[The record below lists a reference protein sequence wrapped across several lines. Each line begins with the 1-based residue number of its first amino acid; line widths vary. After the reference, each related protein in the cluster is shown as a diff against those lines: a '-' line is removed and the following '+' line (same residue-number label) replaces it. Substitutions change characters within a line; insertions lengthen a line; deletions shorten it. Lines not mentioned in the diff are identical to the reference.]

1 MNFEQVIRQLQD
13 TELLMAE
20 IEQRQ
25 AEARKFQ
32 AESIGVH
39 EQRMAHIDMRLS
51 SITCKLGLMGGYFKG
66 TQ

>member
-1 MNFEQVIRQLQD
+1 MNFEQVVRQLHD
-13 TELLMAE
+13 TELLIAE

-32 AESIGVH
+32 TESMRVH
-39 EQRMAHIDMRLS
+39 GQRMAHIDMRLS
-51 SITCKLGLMGGYFKG
+51 SIAYKLGFMGGYFKG

>member
-1 MNFEQVIRQLQD
+1 MNFEQVVRQLQD

-25 AEARKFQ
+25 AEARKIQ
-32 AESIGVH
+32 AENMRVH
-39 EQRMAHIDMRLS
+39 EQHMAHIDMRLS
-51 SITCKLGLMGGYFKG
+51 SITHELGFMGGYFEG

>member
-13 TELLMAE
+13 TALLMAE
-20 IEQRQ
+20 IEHRQ

-32 AESIGVH
+32 AESLRVH

-51 SITCKLGLMGGYFKG
+51 SIAYKLGFMGGYFKG